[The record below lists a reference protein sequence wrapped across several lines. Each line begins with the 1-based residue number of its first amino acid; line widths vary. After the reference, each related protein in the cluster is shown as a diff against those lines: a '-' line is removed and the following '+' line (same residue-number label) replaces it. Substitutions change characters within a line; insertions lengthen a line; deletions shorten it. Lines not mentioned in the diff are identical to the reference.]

1 MKTLRAFSLVVA
13 GAVLGCMAAGPPL
26 TADGPEPEGPL
37 GSPFADVG
45 GGGALGAPLILDRS
59 DMGFGTTVH
68 FDRMPTAAELH
79 DLHLVEYLQH
89 VVVALPA
96 WPAEYAKVE
105 VLNGAPSDVDILV
118 VMPGYPESRAA
129 ADAWNYLQARV
140 RVVLLVPGPPE
151 RPGVLS
157 DLNAMRQLERVIVQ
171 TEAPSRA
178 GFERLQRPLSFRMTM
193 R

>member
-1 MKTLRAFSLVVA
+1 MNPLRAFALIIA

-37 GSPFADVG
+37 GSPFSDAP
-45 GGGALGAPLILDRS
+45 GGAIGTPLILDRT

-105 VLNGAPSDVDILV
+105 VLNGAPSDVDIVV
-118 VMPGYPESRAA
+118 VMRGYPESRAA
-129 ADAWNYLQARV
+129 AEAWNYLQARV
-140 RVVLLVPGPPE
+140 RVVLLVQGPPE
-151 RPGVLS
+151 RVGVLS

-178 GFERLQRPLSFRMTM
+178 GFERLQRPLSFRVTM
-193 R
+193 L